1 MVNSR
6 EGSGSSKVAVVSL
19 EEEGAV
25 GRGEA
30 CPTPYFGES
39 VDGVHALIETLLAAL
54 AAGEEWDRIHDRT
67 PAGAARNAVD
77 CAVWDLRA
85 KRSGRS
91 VAALM
96 GQPEPVPVPTTYTLG
111 LDSPVAM
118 AAAAKVAGA
127 AHGHLKIKL
136 GAGGDD
142 LARLRAIRDAD
153 RKSPRLNSRH

>member
-96 GQPEPVPVPTTYTLG
+96 GQPEPVAVPTTYTPG
-111 LDSPVAM
+111 LERPVTM
-118 AAAAKVAGA
+118 ATAPKVARPAPGA
-127 AHGHLKIKL
+127 HHNKPG
-136 GAGGDD
+136 
-142 LARLRAIRDAD
+142 
-153 RKSPRLNSRH
+153 

>member
-1 MVNSR
+1 MIRRPPRSTR
-6 EGSGSSKVAVVSL
+6 TDTL
-19 EEEGAV
+19 F
-25 GRGEA
+25 
-30 CPTPYFGES
+30 PYTTLFRS
-39 VDGVHALIETLLAAL
+39 ETLLAAL

-127 AHGHLKIKL
+127 AHGPLNNQQT
-136 GAGGDD
+136 G
-142 LARLRAIRDAD
+142 RDHGYTHVTHA
-153 RKSPRLNSRH
+153 

>member
-1 MVNSR
+1 MMVHDMKFRFFFCKQKTAYEMRIR
-6 EGSGSSKVAVVSL
+6 EWSSDVCSSDL
-19 EEEGAV
+19 
-25 GRGEA
+25 
-30 CPTPYFGES
+30 
-39 VDGVHALIETLLAAL
+39 
-54 AAGEEWDRIHDRT
+54 WDRIHDRT

-142 LARLRAIRDAD
+142 IARLRAIRDAVPDARLIAD
-153 RKSPRLNSRH
+153 RTEEHTHELQSLK